1 MNYINTSVSNQLNRQ
16 NSVHDILRTN
26 YNDIFKYYQKGEYP
40 SVDRLIVIGDIHGD
54 YDAFIQVLQKAK
66 ILNNNLEY
74 VGGKSH
80 VVQVGDILDR
90 KPREMDGSD
99 EDSEARIMAL
109 ILELQIKSYLNGGG
123 YHPVIGNHE
132 LMNVLGQFDYVSP
145 LGMKHYG
152 GSHGRR
158 EYFKPGGTM
167 ATYFACGWNPVVK
180 IGGWMFVHGGMS
192 KKISEKYKIEDINMT
207 LRDFLY
213 GNIEH
218 IKKKYFDELF
228 MNSKSILWNRDYSID
243 HNLQVYDK
251 LNDDLNYILKN
262 YKVKRI
268 CTGHTPQLK
277 GIKHRYQG
285 RVFNVDTGMSSAF
298 GKKNNTLDRIHFME
312 VLGDNQKIRI
322 Y

>member
-1 MNYINTSVSNQLNRQ
+1 M
-16 NSVHDILRTN
+16 
-26 YNDIFKYYQKGEYP
+26 
-40 SVDRLIVIGDIHGD
+40 
-54 YDAFIQVLQKAK
+54 
-66 ILNNNLEY
+66 
-74 VGGKSH
+74 
-80 VVQVGDILDR
+80 
-90 KPREMDGSD
+90 
-99 EDSEARIMAL
+99 
-109 ILELQIKSYLNGGG
+109 IK
-123 YHPVIGNHE
+123 
-132 LMNVLGQFDYVSP
+132 
-145 LGMKHYG
+145 K
-152 GSHGRR
+152 
-158 EYFKPGGTM
+158 
-167 ATYFACGWNPVVK
+167 
-180 IGGWMFVHGGMS
+180 

-213 GNIEH
+213 GNIDH

-243 HNLQVYDK
+243 HNSIVYDK
-251 LNDDLNYILKN
+251 LNDDLNHILKN

-298 GKKNNTLDRIHFME
+298 GKKNNSLDRIHFME

>member
-1 MNYINTSVSNQLNRQ
+1 MNYINTSVSNQLNKQ

-243 HNLQVYDK
+243 HNPQVYDK
-251 LNDDLNYILKN
+251 LNDDLNHILKN

-298 GKKNNTLDRIHFME
+298 GKKNNSLDRIHFME